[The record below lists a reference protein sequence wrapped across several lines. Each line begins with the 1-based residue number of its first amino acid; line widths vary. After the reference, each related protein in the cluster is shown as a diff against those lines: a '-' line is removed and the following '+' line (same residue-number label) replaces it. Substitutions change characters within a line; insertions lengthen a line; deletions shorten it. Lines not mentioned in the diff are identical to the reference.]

1 MNCLTLGNF
10 EPVSKAAAKSV
21 GGGGG
26 GGYTCTDVSCPTFAQ
41 GSSIE
46 VRYTYR
52 WYPM

>member
-10 EPVSKAAAKSV
+10 ELVSKAVAKRV
-21 GGGGG
+21 GGG